1 MISVYA
7 QIIPNTAAT
16 NLKRGEMLVETAV
29 DGRINVGFTD
39 KGLETSG
46 SRAVT
51 LYRVTRAWGAKLYR

>member
-29 DGRINVGFTD
+29 NGRINVRFTD

-46 SRAVT
+46 SRVVT
-51 LYRVTRAWGAKLYR
+51 LYHVTQA